1 MKLAEAINNL
11 PEKEDLKFLGTLMPP
26 MIYIWNVDGFGN
38 PFHNKVAI
46 KLDLLVDENTL
57 KIGVFAGIFYYSS
70 PPLLMLSQII
80 F

>member
-46 KLDLLVDENTL
+46 KRDLLVDENTL
-57 KIGVFAGIFYYSS
+57 KIGVFAGILFIQKSS
-70 PPLLMLSQII
+70 CR
-80 F
+80 